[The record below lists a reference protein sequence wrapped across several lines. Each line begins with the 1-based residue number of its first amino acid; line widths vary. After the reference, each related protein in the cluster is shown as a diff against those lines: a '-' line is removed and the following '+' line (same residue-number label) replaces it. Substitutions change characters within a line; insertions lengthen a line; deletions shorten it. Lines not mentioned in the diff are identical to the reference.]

1 MVVLI
6 RRMLMPLIRKYFRL
20 FLSMIVVSCLGIALM
35 AGLGGAFY
43 ALEDGFSDYLD
54 MYGYANVC
62 ITTSPSPKQLC
73 EELGS
78 LEGVLQ
84 ADGRM
89 AADFPLKAGGYQL
102 TARVFSFS
110 PDSEQRFYVREET
123 EASGTLPE
131 LYVEADF
138 AQANGIASG
147 DELELK
153 LANTYQ
159 KFQVQKIVS
168 TPEAISTVQNAYFW
182 GNNSDFGYVYLPEE
196 YVQMVFGSDQFV
208 CQFLLKVD
216 AEHDETTVLEDAK
229 QILQQYQILDCFAS
243 EDSPVRQRIETNLE
257 PLQALSLLLPPLFFA
272 VMLLV
277 MLLFLLQII
286 QQSRKEIGI
295 LRTFGFSS
303 GQISGLFHAL
313 CFCVTIPAIGLGI
326 GCSQILMQFAA
337 NLYAQ
342 SFWLPPITAHLQ
354 LRDCLIAAGCTALT
368 GQLAAAIGCR
378 QLSKIRPVEVLQGT
392 RSSSVS
398 TAQLNRLPKRLSPLL
413 KFSAAVMLRNGRRF
427 ILSSVCIAASM
438 MLIVSAIS
446 FDRSKNYILEELFE
460 KRISYDCQI
469 YLEEAPDEIW
479 MQKIG
484 AVPGVSEC
492 ERLDYLS
499 TDLKFNGMTEEIVIH
514 APETDTR
521 LIRVF
526 DKSDALMDIPEDGIL
541 LEGHLAKKLGIT
553 VGDNVYV
560 NGRRLTVQGL
570 SNQSVSRVQYVSQQT
585 IGRLGAGGCSVL
597 VASNNEDALRSYLE
611 DMDGCQ
617 AVFTRVVRQDR
628 IRSFQSYSIGVYII
642 IAFALAMS
650 LMIVQNRM
658 KSSLM
663 EQQHRLAT
671 MRVLGVHNKEISVSW
686 LLQSILQYVIAAI
699 AGLPAGAVAA
709 QVILHEMSTS
719 KREYPFANRAEEYLF
734 ASGILLLFILL
745 GHFLSMRQLKRW
757 NLAEAGRTME

>member
-20 FLSMIVVSCLGIALM
+20 FLSMIAVSCLGIALM
-35 AGLGGAFY
+35 AGLSGAFY

-54 MYGYANVC
+54 MYGYANVY

-73 EELGS
+73 EELNS

-84 ADGRM
+84 ANGRM

-110 PDSEQRFYVREET
+110 PESEKNFYVREET
-123 EASGTLPE
+123 EASSTLPK

-159 KFQVQKIVS
+159 TFQVQKIVS
-168 TPEAISTVQNAYFW
+168 TPEAISIVQNAYFW

-196 YVQMVFGSDQFV
+196 YMQMVFGSNQFV
-208 CQFLLKVD
+208 CQFLLEVE
-216 AEHDETTVLEDAK
+216 AGHDETMVLEEAK
-229 QILQQYQILDCFAS
+229 QILQKYQILDGFVF
-243 EDSPVRQRIETNLE
+243 EDSPVHQRIETNLE

-303 GQISGLFHAL
+303 GQISGLFHVL
-313 CFCVTIPAIGLGI
+313 CFCVTLPAIGLGI

-337 NLYAQ
+337 NQYAQ
-342 SFWLPPITAHLQ
+342 SFWLPPIKAHLQ

-392 RSSSVS
+392 RLSSVS

-413 KFSAAVMLRNGRRF
+413 KYSAAVMLRNGRSF
-427 ILSSVCIAASM
+427 ILSSVCIAASL

-446 FDRSKNYILEELFE
+446 FERSKNYILEELFE

-469 YLEEAPDEIW
+469 YLEESPDEKW
-479 MQKIG
+479 MQEIG
-484 AVPGVSEC
+484 DVPGVGKC

-499 TDLKFNGMTEEIVIH
+499 TDLKYNGMTEEIVIH

-541 LEGHLAKKLGIT
+541 LENHLATKMGIT
-553 VGDNVYV
+553 VGDKVYI
-560 NGRRLTVQGL
+560 NGKSLTVQGL

-585 IGRLGAGGCSVL
+585 IKRLGAGSYSVL

-611 DMDGCQ
+611 DKAGCQ
-617 AVFTRVVRQDR
+617 ALFTRVVRQDR

-658 KSSLM
+658 KSNLM
-663 EQQHRLAT
+663 EQQHSLAT
-671 MRVLGVHNKEISVSW
+671 MRVLGIHNKEISVSW
-686 LLQSILQYVIAAI
+686 LLQSILQYVIAVI
-699 AGLPAGAVAA
+699 AGLPAGTVAA
-709 QVILHEMSTS
+709 VVILHEMSTS
-719 KREYPFANRAEEYLF
+719 KREYPFANRVEEYLF
-734 ASGILLLFILL
+734 ALGIMLLFILL